1 MGPKSSRIR
10 ALVADDSPTALRSI
24 CKYLETVEDFEIL
37 GTARDGLDVLAK
49 VEILRPEL
57 VLTDLSMPR
66 MSGLEA
72 AAELKKSDPDMRV
85 IIFTALSGLSLRE
98 ESLRQG
104 ADGFVEKNQIPEKL
118 MVEVR
123 RLFPMNS

>member
-24 CKYLETVEDFEIL
+24 CKFLEAGEDFEIL
-37 GTARDGLDVLAK
+37 GTARDGLDALAK
-49 VEILRPEL
+49 VKKFQPDL
-57 VLTDLSMPR
+57 VLLDLSMPR

-72 AAELKKSDPDMRV
+72 AAELKKSDADLRV

-98 ESLRQG
+98 ESLRRG
-104 ADGFVEKNQIPEKL
+104 ADGFVEKNEIPEKL
-118 MVEVR
+118 LLEVR

>member
-1 MGPKSSRIR
+1 
-10 ALVADDSPTALRSI
+10 
-24 CKYLETVEDFEIL
+24 
-37 GTARDGLDVLAK
+37 
-49 VEILRPEL
+49 
-57 VLTDLSMPR
+57 

-72 AAELKKSDPDMRV
+72 AAELKKSDPALRV

-104 ADGFVEKNQIPEKL
+104 ADGFVEKNEFPEKL
-118 MVEVR
+118 MLEVR